1 MPMSKISRFTK
12 KAVQLA
18 KNAVGGRG
26 EVAAP
31 EGGGGFA
38 DYAVVSLHCLRVYL
52 EKSYREALDLLS
64 EMPHILGE
72 IGLEAADLPD
82 HSTLVKWF
90 ERIKTAM
97 WRVLL
102 RLSSQLHYLSGHAAI
117 DATFF
122 DRENAS
128 KHYCRRTNYR
138 VQTLKATAL
147 VDTESQAVLDVH
159 CTTEKR
165 HDTQLGWQVTRRNA
179 GDLTSLA
186 ADKGYDWM
194 QLREKLRE
202 EGVRPLIKHR
212 EFRPID
218 HAHNARIDGPRYR
231 QRTMSE
237 TVFSTIKRTLG
248 DAVRARSWYGEFR
261 ELVLM
266 SAVHNINQA
275 VKQ

>member
-1 MPMSKISRFTK
+1 MSKISRFTT
-12 KAVQLA
+12 KAVTLA

-38 DYAVVSLHCLRVYL
+38 DYALVSLHCLRVYL
-52 EKSYREALDLLS
+52 DASYRDALDWLS
-64 EMPHILGE
+64 EMPLILGE
-72 IGLEAADLPD
+72 IGLEEGDLPD
-82 HSTLVKWF
+82 HSTLVKAF
-90 ERIKTAM
+90 DRFQMKV

-102 RLSSQLHYLSGHAAI
+102 RLSSELHDLSGHAAI

-147 VDTESQAVLDVH
+147 VDTQSQAILDVH

-165 HDTQLGWQVTRRNA
+165 HDTQLGWQVACRNA

-194 QLREKLRE
+194 DLREKLRE
-202 EGVRPLIKHR
+202 EDVRPLIKHR
-212 EFRPID
+212 IFQPID
-218 HAHNARIDGPRYR
+218 HAHNARVDGPRYR
-231 QRTMSE
+231 QRSMCE
-237 TVFSTIKRTLG
+237 TVFSSIKRSYG
-248 DAVRARSWYGEFR
+248 DAVRARTWFREFR
-261 ELVLM
+261 ELVVKCV
-266 SAVHNINQA
+266 VHNIKRA
-275 VKQ
+275 LDR

>member
-1 MPMSKISRFTK
+1 MSKISRFTK

-64 EMPHILGE
+64 EMPQILGE

-90 ERIKTAM
+90 DRIKTAL

-102 RLSSQLHYLSGHAAI
+102 RLSAQLHDPSGHAAI

-147 VDTESQAVLDVH
+147 VDTESQAILDVH

-165 HDTQLGWQVTRRNA
+165 HDTQLGWQVARRNA

-194 QLREKLRE
+194 ELREKLRE

-231 QRTMSE
+231 QRAMSE

-248 DAVRARSWYGEFR
+248 DR
-261 ELVLM
+261 EGAKLP
-266 SAVHNINQA
+266 QA
-275 VKQ
+275 VGRSPTTPCVRDPGTANFENSF

>member
-1 MPMSKISRFTK
+1 MSKISRFTS

-38 DYAVVSLHCLRVYL
+38 DYALVSLHCLRIYL
-52 EKSYREALDLLS
+52 DESYRNALDLLS
-64 EMPHILGE
+64 EMPHILAE
-72 IGLEAADLPD
+72 IDLEEGDLPD
-82 HSTLVKWF
+82 HSTLVKAF
-90 ERIKTAM
+90 DRFQMKV

-102 RLSSQLHYLSGHAAI
+102 RLSAQLHDLSGHAAI

-159 CTTEKR
+159 CTTEKT
-165 HDTQLGWQVTRRNA
+165 HDTQLGWQVACRNA

-194 QLREKLRE
+194 DLREKLRE
-202 EGVRPLIKHR
+202 EDVRPLIKHR
-212 EFRPID
+212 IFRPID
-218 HAHNARIDGPRYR
+218 HAHNARVDGPRYR
-231 QRTMSE
+231 QRSMCE
-237 TVFSTIKRTLG
+237 TVFSSIKRTHG
-248 DAVRARSWYGEFR
+248 VAVRARTWYREFR
-261 ELVLM
+261 ELVLKC
-266 SAVHNINQA
+266 VVYNIKRA
-275 VKQ
+275 VKS

>member
-1 MPMSKISRFTK
+1 MSKISRFTT
-12 KAVQLA
+12 KAVTLA

-38 DYAVVSLHCLRVYL
+38 DYALVSLHCLRVYL
-52 EKSYREALDLLS
+52 DASYRDALDWLS
-64 EMPHILGE
+64 EMPLILGE
-72 IGLEAADLPD
+72 IGLEEGDLPD
-82 HSTLVKWF
+82 HSTLVKAF
-90 ERIKTAM
+90 DRFQMKI

-102 RLSSQLHYLSGHAAI
+102 RLSSELHDLSGHGAI

-147 VDTESQAVLDVH
+147 VDTQSQAILDVH

-165 HDTQLGWQVTRRNA
+165 HDTQLGWQVACRNA

-194 QLREKLRE
+194 DLREKLRE
-202 EGVRPLIKHR
+202 EDVRPLIKHR
-212 EFRPID
+212 IFQPID
-218 HAHNARIDGPRYR
+218 HAHNARVDGPRYR
-231 QRTMSE
+231 QRSMCE
-237 TVFSTIKRTLG
+237 TVFSSIKRSYG
-248 DAVRARSWYGEFR
+248 DAVRARTWFREFR
-261 ELVLM
+261 ELVVKCV
-266 SAVHNINQA
+266 VHNIKRALNR
-275 VKQ
+275 

>member
-1 MPMSKISRFTK
+1 MSKISRFTS
-12 KAVQLA
+12 KAVTLA

-31 EGGGGFA
+31 VGGGGFA
-38 DYAVVSLHCLRVYL
+38 DYALVSLHCLRIYL
-52 EKSYREALDLLS
+52 GESYRNALDLLS
-64 EMPHILGE
+64 EMPHILAE
-72 IGLEAADLPD
+72 IGLEEGDLPD
-82 HSTLVKWF
+82 HSTLVKAF
-90 ERIKTAM
+90 DRFQMKV

-102 RLSSQLHYLSGHAAI
+102 RLSAQLHDPSGRAAI

-138 VQTLKATAL
+138 VQTLKTTAL
-147 VDTESQAVLDVH
+147 VDTSSQAILDVH
-159 CTTEKR
+159 CTTKKH
-165 HDTQLGWQVTRRNA
+165 HDTQLGWQVARRNA

-194 QLREKLRE
+194 ELREKLRE

-212 EFRPID
+212 VFRPID

-231 QRTMSE
+231 QRAMCE
-237 TVFSTIKRTLG
+237 TVVSTIKRTLG
-248 DAVRARSWYGEFR
+248 AAVRAQTWYGEFR

-266 SAVHNINQA
+266 CAVHNIKETLNP
-275 VKQ
+275 

>member
-1 MPMSKISRFTK
+1 MSKISRFTS
-12 KAVQLA
+12 KAVTLA

-38 DYAVVSLHCLRVYL
+38 DYALVSLHCLRIYL
-52 EKSYREALDLLS
+52 DESYRNALDLLS
-64 EMPHILGE
+64 EMPHILAE
-72 IGLEAADLPD
+72 IGLEEGDLPH
-82 HSTLVKWF
+82 HSTLVKAF
-90 ERIKTAM
+90 DRFKM
-97 WRVLL
+97 KLWRVLL
-102 RLSSQLHYLSGHAAI
+102 RLSSELHDLSGHAAV

-159 CTTEKR
+159 CTTEKT
-165 HDTQLGWQVTRRNA
+165 HDTQLGWQVACRNA
-179 GDLTSLA
+179 GDLHSLA

-194 QLREKLRE
+194 DLREKLRE

-212 EFRPID
+212 IFRPID
-218 HAHNARIDGPRYR
+218 HAHNARVDGPRYR
-231 QRTMSE
+231 QRSMCE
-237 TVFSTIKRTLG
+237 TVFSSIKRTHG
-248 DAVRARSWYGEFR
+248 DAVRARTWYREFR
-261 ELVLM
+261 ELVVKCV
-266 SAVHNINQA
+266 VHNIKRA